1 MIIPCAAYARMGK
14 HKRARHD
21 DRGRHNLELPMATS
35 SRRAVTADGDKP
47 SRPANAAAAKKTSA
61 KNSPYHLRISR
72 LTVDKLGVK
81 LYDKASAVVAELI
94 ANGYDADAETVTV
107 RIPLNIQLASKA
119 GRALT
124 DLGYVIDVEDDG
136 HGMTPEEAIGFYLRV
151 GADRRTRKEHD
162 GSKSR
167 KKRRPVMGRKGIGKL
182 APFGICRRIEVW
194 SAGGP
199 KTKSGYAVTHFFMD
213 FDKIVTDEDDTV
225 PLEAGSDDQGWSKK
239 SGTRIRLTSFL
250 AKRVP
255 ELETFLRQL
264 AVRFTFAKPD
274 FKILIMD
281 VTNGGSKPVR
291 VNPLDIPL
299 LPGSKIDLASRPV
312 IADDG
317 TILPVTGWLGMAKE
331 AYKNEEMMGVR
342 IYARGKIA
350 GVTRDFNQPAG
361 FTGEFAMRSY
371 LVGQV
376 EAEWLDLDQ
385 GDDLVRTDRQDILW
399 DSDYGQLLRRWGA
412 ELIKEIARISREP
425 RRIRVRDE
433 FLRKSK
439 IEERA
444 RERFGDKQVARVAIE
459 LAKKFGGFA
468 AEDELGD
475 DVYVEDL
482 SQIILSVAPHQA
494 LMEAFHEFTN
504 QVTKGEASMDQM
516 LDIFSK
522 AQIAEL
528 ASYAQIAAQSVR
540 EIKDLQRIIDVS
552 MNENQFQSLIAK
564 APWLI
569 EPSWTVITK
578 NQSLKNFKHAFEKFW
593 NKHHGTDVTLAIG
606 HEDKRPDFTLV
617 SIDGLLHIVEI
628 KKAGHAF
635 DDTDFERLINYVDA
649 FEQFFSENAETVAE
663 FYREWRID
671 LVADGEKLKQSA
683 NQRAYRG
690 LVEGNRVKRM
700 SWRDFLTRAKK
711 VHEQFLDV
719 HDLGAEK
726 RRGRRQ

>member
-1 MIIPCAAYARMGK
+1 MRQAKGPVMPRRLKQVDAAEEA
-14 HKRARHD
+14 
-21 DRGRHNLELPMATS
+21 
-35 SRRAVTADGDKP
+35 
-47 SRPANAAAAKKTSA
+47 SA
-61 KNSPYHLRISR
+61 SPYHLRISR

-94 ANGYDADAETVTV
+94 ANGYDADAEAVTV
-107 RIPLNIQLASKA
+107 RIPLNVKLASRA
-119 GRALT
+119 GGDLN
-124 DLGYVIDVEDDG
+124 DLGYVIEVEDDG
-136 HGMTPEEAIGFYLRV
+136 HGMTPEEAIDFYLRV
-151 GADRRTRKEHD
+151 GADRRTRKNED
-162 GSKSR
+162 GSRSR
-167 KKRRPVMGRKGIGKL
+167 KKKRPVMGRKGIGKL

-199 KTKSGYAVTHFFMD
+199 KTKNGYAITHFFMD
-213 FDKIVTDEDDTV
+213 FEKIVRDDDDAV
-225 PLEAGSDDQGWSKK
+225 PLEVGSDDRKWSKK

-255 ELETFLRQL
+255 DRETFLRQL

-274 FKILIMD
+274 FKILVLD
-281 VTNGGSKPVR
+281 TNDEQAAIIGVD
-291 VNPLDIPL
+291 PLDIPL
-299 LPGSKIDLASRPV
+299 LTGSRIDLATRPV

-317 TILPVTGWLGMAKE
+317 TVLAVTGWLGMAKE

-385 GDDLVRTDRQDILW
+385 GEDLVRTDRQDILW

-412 ELIKEIARISREP
+412 ELIKEIARVSREP
-425 RRIRVRDE
+425 RRVRVRDE
-433 FLRKSK
+433 FLRKSG
-439 IEERA
+439 IEARA
-444 RERFGDKQVARVAIE
+444 RERFGDKQVARVAID

-468 AEDELGD
+468 AEDELND
-475 DVYVEDL
+475 EVYVEDL

-494 LMEAFHEFTN
+494 LMEAFHEFANKITS
-504 QVTKGEASMDQM
+504 GGASLDQM
-516 LDIFSK
+516 LDIFNK

-528 ASYAQIAAQSVR
+528 ASYAQIAAQRVR
-540 EIKDLQRIIDVS
+540 VINDLQQIIDVS
-552 MNENQFQSLIAK
+552 MDENKFQSLISS

-578 NQSLKNFKHAFEKFW
+578 NQSLKNFKHAFEKYW
-593 NKHHGTDVTLAIG
+593 KKEHGSDVSLAIG

-617 SIDGLLHIVEI
+617 SIDGLMHIVEI
-628 KKAGHAF
+628 KKAGHDF
-635 DDTDFERLINYVDA
+635 DDKDCARLLNYVDA
-649 FEQFFSENAETVAE
+649 FERFFDENKETVSE
-663 FYREWRID
+663 FYRGWRID
-671 LVADGEKLKQSA
+671 LVADGEKLKQTS
-683 NQRAYRG
+683 NKHAYKRIEE
-690 LVEGNRVKRM
+690 LKRVKRM

-711 VHEQFLDV
+711 VHEQFLEV
-719 HDLGAEK
+719 HDLAVEA
-726 RRGRRQ
+726 RRGDQS

>member
-1 MIIPCAAYARMGK
+1 
-14 HKRARHD
+14 
-21 DRGRHNLELPMATS
+21 MATPP
-35 SRRAVTADGDKP
+35 RRAVSVSPSQSRRRIKADGTET
-47 SRPANAAAAKKTSA
+47 ATALE
-61 KNSPYHLRISR
+61 SPYHLRISR

-94 ANGYDADAETVTV
+94 ANSYDADAEAVTV
-107 RIPLNIQLASKA
+107 RLPLSIQLASKA
-119 GRALT
+119 GGQLK

-136 HGMTPEEAIGFYLRV
+136 HGMAPEEAVDFYLRV
-151 GADRRTRKEHD
+151 GADRRTRKGQD
-162 GSKSR
+162 GSRSR
-167 KKRRPVMGRKGIGKL
+167 HKKRPVMGRKGIGKL

-199 KTKSGYAVTHFFMD
+199 KTKHGYAVTHFFMD
-213 FDKIVTDEDDTV
+213 FDKIVTDDDEAV
-225 PLEAGSDDQGWSKK
+225 PLEVGDDDRTWSKK
-239 SGTRIRLTSFL
+239 TGTRIRLTAFL

-255 ELETFLRQL
+255 DLETFLRQL

-274 FKILIMD
+274 FKILILD
-281 VTNGGSKPVR
+281 STNDGAKAVK

-299 LPGSKIDLASRPV
+299 LPGSRIDLSSRPV

-317 TILPVTGWLGMAKE
+317 SILPVSGWLGMAKE

-385 GDDLVRTDRQDILW
+385 GEDLVRTDRQDILW

-444 RERFGDKQVARVAIE
+444 RERFGDKEVSRVAID

-468 AEDELGD
+468 AEDELND
-475 DVYVEDL
+475 EVYVEDL

-494 LMEAFHEFTN
+494 LMEAFHEFSN
-504 QVTKGEASMDQM
+504 QVTKGEASVEQM
-516 LDIFSK
+516 LKIFNK
-522 AQIAEL
+522 AQLAEL
-528 ASYAQIAAQSVR
+528 ASYAQIAAQRVR
-540 EIKDLQRIIDVS
+540 VIKELEQIIDVS
-552 MNENQFQSLIAK
+552 MDENQFQSLIAS

-578 NQSLKNFKHAFEKFW
+578 NQSLKNFKNAFEKFW
-593 NKHHGTDVTLAIG
+593 KKEHGKAVTLAID
-606 HEDKRPDFTLV
+606 HEVKRPDFTLV

-635 DDTDFERLINYVDA
+635 DDTDFARLINYVDA
-649 FEQFFSENAETVAE
+649 FEKFFKENEETVSE
-663 FYREWRID
+663 FYRGWRIY
-671 LVADGEKLKQSA
+671 LVADGEKLKQSS
-683 NQRAYRG
+683 NQHAYKSF
-690 LVEGNRVKRM
+690 VKEDRVKRM

-719 HDLGAEK
+719 HDLGAGR
-726 RRGRRQ
+726 RRGRSS

>member
-1 MIIPCAAYARMGK
+1 
-14 HKRARHD
+14 
-21 DRGRHNLELPMATS
+21 MATS
-35 SRRAVTADGDKP
+35 PRAASVSSSQPRRRIKADVTEKAT
-47 SRPANAAAAKKTSA
+47 AAE
-61 KNSPYHLRISR
+61 SPYHLRISR

-107 RIPLNIQLASKA
+107 RLPLGIQLASKA
-119 GRALT
+119 GGQLK
-124 DLGYVIDVEDDG
+124 DVGYVIDVEDDG
-136 HGMTPEEAIGFYLRV
+136 HGMAPEEAIDFYLRV
-151 GADRRTRKEHD
+151 GADRRTRKGQD
-162 GSKSR
+162 GSRSR
-167 KKRRPVMGRKGIGKL
+167 NKKRPVMGRKGIGKL

-194 SAGGP
+194 SAGGQ
-199 KTKSGYAVTHFFMD
+199 KTKHGYAVTHFFMD
-213 FDKIVTDEDDTV
+213 FDKIVTDDDEAV
-225 PLEAGSDDQGWSKK
+225 PLEVGDDDRTWSKK
-239 SGTRIRLTSFL
+239 SGTRVRLTTFL

-255 ELETFLRQL
+255 DLETFLRQL

-274 FKILIMD
+274 FKILILD
-281 VTNGGSKPVR
+281 ATNDRAQAVK

-299 LPGSKIDLASRPV
+299 LPGSKIDLSSRPV

-317 TILPVTGWLGMAKE
+317 SILPVSGWLGMAKE

-385 GDDLVRTDRQDILW
+385 GEDLVRTDRQDILW

-444 RERFGDKQVARVAIE
+444 RERFGDKEVSRVAID

-468 AEDELGD
+468 AEDELND
-475 DVYVEDL
+475 EVYVEDL

-494 LMEAFHEFTN
+494 LMEAFHEFSN
-504 QVTKGEASMDQM
+504 QVTKGEASIEQM
-516 LDIFSK
+516 LKIFNK
-522 AQIAEL
+522 AQLAEL
-528 ASYAQIAAQSVR
+528 ASYAQIAAQRVR
-540 EIKDLQRIIDVS
+540 VIKELEQIIDVS
-552 MNENQFQSLIAK
+552 MDENQFQSLIAS

-578 NQSLKNFKHAFEKFW
+578 NQSLKNFKNAFEKFW
-593 NKHHGTDVTLAIG
+593 KKEHGTAVTLAID
-606 HEDKRPDFTLV
+606 HEVKRPDFTLV

-635 DDTDFERLINYVDA
+635 DDTDFSRLINYVDA
-649 FEQFFSENAETVAE
+649 FDKFFKENGETVSE
-663 FYREWRID
+663 FYRGWRIC
-671 LVADGEKLKQSA
+671 LVADGEKLKQSS
-683 NQRAYRG
+683 NQHAYKSF
-690 LVEGNRVKRM
+690 VKDDRVKRM

-719 HDLGAEK
+719 HDLGAD
-726 RRGRRQ
+726 RRKGRSS

>member
-1 MIIPCAAYARMGK
+1 
-14 HKRARHD
+14 
-21 DRGRHNLELPMATS
+21 MATS
-35 SRRAVTADGDKP
+35 SRRVVPVDGDKVSRSVSAKP
-47 SRPANAAAAKKTSA
+47 SAKKPAAKKSSSKA
-61 KNSPYHLRISR
+61 SPYHLRISR

-107 RIPLNIQLASKA
+107 RLPLNLQLASQA
-119 GRALT
+119 GGKLK

-151 GADRRTRKEHD
+151 GADRRTRKGED
-162 GSKSR
+162 GGRSR
-167 KKRRPVMGRKGIGKL
+167 KKKRPVMGRKGIGKL

-199 KTKSGYAVTHFFMD
+199 KTKNGYAITHFFMD
-213 FDKIVTDEDDTV
+213 FDKIVTDDDEAV
-225 PLEAGSDDQGWSKK
+225 PLEVGSEDRGWSKK

-255 ELETFLRQL
+255 DQETFLRQL

-274 FKILIMD
+274 FKILIVD
-281 VTNGGSKPVR
+281 TATNGAKPVK
-291 VNPLDIPL
+291 VNPLSIPL
-299 LPGSKIDLASRPV
+299 LPGSRIDLASRPV

-317 TILPVTGWLGMAKE
+317 STLPVSGWLGMAKE

-376 EAEWLDLDQ
+376 EAEWLDLDH

-399 DSDYGQLLRRWGA
+399 SSDYGELLRRWGA

-425 RRIRVRDE
+425 RRVRVRDE
-433 FLRKSK
+433 FLRKSG
-439 IEERA
+439 IEDRA
-444 RERFGDKQVARVAIE
+444 RERFGDKQVARVAID

-468 AEDELGD
+468 AEDELSD
-475 DVYVEDL
+475 DIYVEDL

-494 LMEAFHEFTN
+494 LMEAFHDFTN
-504 QVTKGEASMDQM
+504 HVTKGEASIEQM
-516 LDIFSK
+516 LDIFNK

-528 ASYAQIAAQSVR
+528 ASYAQIAAQRVR
-540 EIKDLQRIIDVS
+540 VIQDLQQIIDVS
-552 MNENQFQSLIAK
+552 MDENQFQELIAQ

-593 NKHHGTDVTLAIG
+593 KHTHDTDVVLAIG
-606 HEDKRPDFTLV
+606 QEAKRPDFTLV

-628 KKAGHAF
+628 KKAGHKF
-635 DDTDFERLINYVDA
+635 DDTDFARLVNYVDA
-649 FEQFFSENAETVAE
+649 FIAFFEENKETVAE
-663 FYREWRID
+663 FYRGWQID
-671 LVADGEKLKQSA
+671 LVADGENLKDGSK
-683 NQRAYRG
+683 RHAYLG
-690 LVEGNRVKRM
+690 FKEKKQVNRM
-700 SWRDFLTRAKK
+700 SWRDFLSRAKK

-726 RRGRRQ
+726 RQGKRA

>member
-1 MIIPCAAYARMGK
+1 M
-14 HKRARHD
+14 
-21 DRGRHNLELPMATS
+21 ELPMATS
-35 SRRAVTADGDKP
+35 SRRVVPADDGKA
-47 SRPANAAAAKKTSA
+47 SRLVKAPPAAKKPTA
-61 KNSPYHLRISR
+61 KTSPYHLRISR

-107 RIPLNIQLASKA
+107 RLPVNIQLASQA
-119 GRALT
+119 GGTLR
-124 DLGYVIDVEDDG
+124 DLGHVIDVEDDG
-136 HGMTPEEAIGFYLRV
+136 HGMTPEEAMGFYLRV
-151 GADRRTRKEHD
+151 GADRRTRVGQD

-167 KKRRPVMGRKGIGKL
+167 KKKRPVMGRKGIGKL

-199 KTKSGYAVTHFFMD
+199 KTAKGYAVTHFFMD
-213 FDKIVTDEDDTV
+213 FDKIVTDADDSV
-225 PLEAGSDDQGWSKK
+225 PLDVGSDDRTWSKK

-264 AVRFTFAKPD
+264 SVRFTFARPD
-274 FKILIMD
+274 FKILIVD
-281 VTNGGSKPVR
+281 AADGAAKPVQ
-291 VNPLDIPL
+291 VNPVDIPL
-299 LPGSKIDLASRPV
+299 MPGTRIDLSSRPV
-312 IADDG
+312 IDDDG
-317 TILPVTGWLGMAKE
+317 TMYPVTGWLGMGRE
-331 AYKNEEMMGVR
+331 SYKNEEMTGVR
-342 IYARGKIA
+342 IYARGKLV

-412 ELIKEIARISREP
+412 ELIKEIAKNSREP
-425 RRIRVRDE
+425 RRTRVRDE
-433 FLRKSK
+433 FMRKSR

-444 RERFGDKQVARVAIE
+444 RERFGDKEVARVAVD

-468 AEDELGD
+468 AEDELND

-504 QVTKGEASMDQM
+504 QVTNGKASMDQM

-528 ASYAQIAAQSVR
+528 ASYAQIAAQRVR
-540 EIKDLQRIIDVS
+540 VINDLQRIIDVS
-552 MNENQFQSLIAK
+552 MDENQFQALIAS

-593 NKHHGTDVTLAIG
+593 KKKHGTDVSLAID
-606 HEDKRPDFTLV
+606 HEGKRPDFTLV

-635 DDTDFERLINYVDA
+635 DDTDFSRLINYVDA
-649 FEQFFSENAETVAE
+649 FEQFFEENKETVAE
-663 FYREWRID
+663 FYRQWRID
-671 LVADGEKLKQSA
+671 LVADGQKLKQSA
-683 NQRAYRG
+683 NLRTFQG
-690 LVEGNRVKRM
+690 LEKENRVKRM

-719 HDLGAEK
+719 HDLSAQK
-726 RRGRRQ
+726 RQGKRA

>member
-1 MIIPCAAYARMGK
+1 
-14 HKRARHD
+14 
-21 DRGRHNLELPMATS
+21 MATP
-35 SRRAVTADGDKP
+35 SRRVVTANGSKP
-47 SRPANAAAAKKTSA
+47 SRPATAAKKASV
-61 KNSPYHLRISR
+61 KGSPYHLRISR

-107 RIPLNIQLASKA
+107 HLPLNLQLASQA
-119 GRALT
+119 GGKLK
-124 DLGYVIDVEDDG
+124 DLGYAIDVEDDG

-151 GADRRTRKEHD
+151 GADRRARKGED
-162 GSKSR
+162 GGRSR
-167 KKRRPVMGRKGIGKL
+167 KKKRPVMGRKGIGKL

-199 KTKSGYAVTHFFMD
+199 KTKNGYAITHFFMD
-213 FDKIVTDEDDTV
+213 FDKIVTDDDEAV
-225 PLEAGSDDQGWSKK
+225 PLEVGSEDRGWSKK

-255 ELETFLRQL
+255 DQETFLRQL

-274 FKILIMD
+274 FKILIAD
-281 VTNGGSKPVR
+281 TATKGAKPVK

-299 LPGSKIDLASRPV
+299 LPGSRIDLASRPV

-317 TILPVTGWLGMAKE
+317 TTLPVSGWLGMAKE

-376 EAEWLDLDQ
+376 EAEWLDLDN

-399 DSDYGQLLRRWGA
+399 SSDYGELLRRWGA

-425 RRIRVRDE
+425 RRVRVRDE
-433 FLRKSK
+433 FLRKSG
-439 IEERA
+439 IEDKA
-444 RERFGDKQVARVAIE
+444 RQRFGDKQVARVAID

-468 AEDELGD
+468 AEDELSD

-504 QVTKGEASMDQM
+504 QVTKGEASIDQM

-528 ASYAQIAAQSVR
+528 ASYAQIAAQRVR
-540 EIKDLQRIIDVS
+540 VINDLQQIIDVS
-552 MNENQFQSLIAK
+552 MDENQFQALIAQ

-593 NKHHGTDVTLAIG
+593 KRTHGTEVVLAIDK
-606 HEDKRPDFTLV
+606 EAKRPDFTLV

-635 DDTDFERLINYVDA
+635 DDTDFDRLINYVDA
-649 FEQFFSENAETVAE
+649 FDQFFKENQETVSE
-663 FYREWRID
+663 FYRAWRID
-671 LVADGEKLKQSA
+671 LVADGEKLKKSSNRHA
-683 NQRAYRG
+683 FG
-690 LVEGNRVKRM
+690 GFVESNRVKRM

-726 RRGRRQ
+726 RQGRKA

>member
-1 MIIPCAAYARMGK
+1 
-14 HKRARHD
+14 
-21 DRGRHNLELPMATS
+21 MATP
-35 SRRAVTADGDKP
+35 SRRAAVGSKPDRPTPATNKDIAD
-47 SRPANAAAAKKTSA
+47 SST
-61 KNSPYHLRISR
+61 YQLRISR

-107 RIPLNIQLASKA
+107 RLPLNLQLASQA
-119 GRALT
+119 GGKLK

-151 GADRRTRKEHD
+151 GADRRTRKSED
-162 GSKSR
+162 GSRSR
-167 KKRRPVMGRKGIGKL
+167 KKKRPVMGRKGIGKL

-199 KTKSGYAVTHFFMD
+199 KTKDGYAVTHFFMD
-213 FDKIVTDEDDTV
+213 FDKIVTDDDDAV
-225 PLEAGSDDQGWSKK
+225 PLDVGSEDRGWSKK
-239 SGTRIRLTSFL
+239 TGTRIRLTLFL

-255 ELETFLRQL
+255 DEETFMRQL
-264 AVRFTFAKPD
+264 AVRFTFANPD
-274 FKILIMD
+274 FKIMIVD
-281 VTNGGSKPVR
+281 SATQGAKPIR

-312 IADDG
+312 IDDDG
-317 TILPVTGWLGMAKE
+317 TTLPVSGWLGMAKE

-376 EAEWLDLDQ
+376 EAEWLDLDN

-399 DSDYGQLLRRWGA
+399 SSDYGELLRRWGA

-425 RRIRVRDE
+425 RRMRVRDE
-433 FLRKSK
+433 FLRKSG
-439 IEERA
+439 IEDRA
-444 RERFGDKQVARVAIE
+444 RQRFGDKQVARVAID

-468 AEDELGD
+468 AEDELSD

-504 QVTKGEASMDQM
+504 QVTKGEASIDQM

-528 ASYAQIAAQSVR
+528 ASYAQIAAQRVR
-540 EIKDLQRIIDVS
+540 VIQDLQQIIDVS
-552 MNENQFQSLIAK
+552 MDENQFQTLIAQ

-593 NKHHGTDVTLAIG
+593 KQMHGTSVVLAIDK
-606 HEDKRPDFTLV
+606 ESKRPDFTLV

-635 DDTDFERLINYVDA
+635 DDTDFDRLINYVDA
-649 FEQFFSENAETVAE
+649 FDQFFKENQETVAE
-663 FYREWRID
+663 FYRTWRID
-671 LVADGEKLKQSA
+671 LVADGEKLKKSSNKHA
-683 NQRAYRG
+683 FG
-690 LVEGNRVKRM
+690 GFVTSGRVKRM

-719 HDLGAEK
+719 HDLGADK
-726 RRGRRQ
+726 RQGKRA

>member
-1 MIIPCAAYARMGK
+1 
-14 HKRARHD
+14 
-21 DRGRHNLELPMATS
+21 MATPS
-35 SRRAVTADGDKP
+35 SRAAPAQGSKPGREHLVGKKASTRA
-47 SRPANAAAAKKTSA
+47 SS
-61 KNSPYHLRISR
+61 YQLRISR

-107 RIPLNIQLASKA
+107 RLPLNLQLASQA
-119 GRALT
+119 GGKLK

-151 GADRRTRKEHD
+151 GADRRTRKED
-162 GSKSR
+162 GSRSR
-167 KKRRPVMGRKGIGKL
+167 KKKRPVMGRKGIGKL

-199 KTKSGYAVTHFFMD
+199 KTKDGYAVTHFFMD
-213 FDKIVTDEDDTV
+213 FDKIVTDEDEAV
-225 PLEAGSDDQGWSKK
+225 PLDIGSEDRGWSKK

-255 ELETFLRQL
+255 DLETFLRQL

-274 FKILIMD
+274 FKILIVD
-281 VTNGGSKPVR
+281 TATVGAKPVK

-299 LPGSKIDLASRPV
+299 LLGSRIDLASRPV
-312 IADDG
+312 VADDG
-317 TILPVTGWLGMAKE
+317 STLPVSGWLGMAKE

-376 EAEWLDLDQ
+376 EAEWLDLDN
-385 GDDLVRTDRQDILW
+385 GEDLVRTDRQDILW
-399 DSDYGQLLRRWGA
+399 SSDYGELLRRWGA

-425 RRIRVRDE
+425 RRVRVRDE
-433 FLRKSK
+433 FLRKSG

-444 RERFGDKQVARVAIE
+444 RQRFGDKQVARVAID

-468 AEDELGD
+468 AEDELSD

-504 QVTKGEASMDQM
+504 QVTKGEASIDQM

-528 ASYAQIAAQSVR
+528 ASYAQIAAQRVR
-540 EIKDLQRIIDVS
+540 VIKDLQRIIDVS
-552 MNENQFQSLIAK
+552 MDENQFQALIAQ

-593 NKHHGTDVTLAIG
+593 KKTQGSDVVLAIG
-606 HEDKRPDFTLV
+606 QEDKRPDFTLV

-635 DDTDFERLINYVDA
+635 DDSDFTRLINYVDA
-649 FEQFFSENAETVAE
+649 FEQFFKENTETVAE

-671 LVADGEKLKQSA
+671 VVADGEKLKKSP
-683 NQRAYRG
+683 NQRAYAG
-690 LVEGNRVKRM
+690 LVKDGRVKRM
-700 SWRDFLTRAKK
+700 SWRDFLSRAKK

-719 HDLGAEK
+719 HDLGVEK
-726 RRGRRQ
+726 RQGKR

>member
-1 MIIPCAAYARMGK
+1 MNSLITKENTAVKGS
-14 HKRARHD
+14 D
-21 DRGRHNLELPMATS
+21 S
-35 SRRAVTADGDKP
+35 SD
-47 SRPANAAAAKKTSA
+47 
-61 KNSPYHLRISR
+61 SPYHLRISR

-107 RIPLNIQLASKA
+107 RLPLNLQLASKA
-119 GRALT
+119 GGKLK
-124 DLGYVIDVEDDG
+124 DLGYTIDVEDDG
-136 HGMTPEEAIGFYLRV
+136 HGMTPEEAINFYLRV
-151 GADRRTRKEHD
+151 GADRRTRKGEG
-162 GSKSR
+162 GSRSR
-167 KKRRPVMGRKGIGKL
+167 KKKRPVMGRKGIGKL

-194 SAGGP
+194 SAGGQ
-199 KTKSGYAVTHFFMD
+199 KTKNGYAITHFFMD
-213 FDKIVTDEDDTV
+213 FDKIVTDDDEAV
-225 PLEAGSDDQGWSKK
+225 PLEVGSEDRGWSEK
-239 SGTRIRLTSFL
+239 SGTRIRLTCFL

-255 ELETFLRQL
+255 DQETFLRQL

-274 FKILIMD
+274 FKILIVD
-281 VTNGGSKPVR
+281 TATNSAKPAK

-299 LPGSKIDLASRPV
+299 LPGSRIDLASRPV

-317 TILPVTGWLGMAKE
+317 SILPVSGWLGMAKE

-371 LVGQV
+371 LVGQI
-376 EAEWLDLDQ
+376 EAEWLDLDN

-399 DSDYGQLLRRWGA
+399 SSDYGELLRRWGA

-425 RRIRVRDE
+425 RRVRVRDE
-433 FLRKSK
+433 FLRKSG
-439 IEERA
+439 IEDKA
-444 RERFGDKQVARVAIE
+444 RQRFGDKQVARVAID

-468 AEDELGD
+468 AEDELSD

-504 QVTKGEASMDQM
+504 QVTKGEASIDQM
-516 LDIFSK
+516 LDIFNK

-528 ASYAQIAAQSVR
+528 ASYAQIAAQRVR
-540 EIKDLQRIIDVS
+540 VINDLQQIIDVS
-552 MNENQFQSLIAK
+552 MDENQFQALIAQ

-578 NQSLKNFKHAFEKFW
+578 NQSLKNFKHAFEKYW
-593 NKHHGTDVTLAIG
+593 KQAHGTEVTLAIDK
-606 HEDKRPDFTLV
+606 EAKRPDFTLV

-635 DDTDFERLINYVDA
+635 DDNDFDRLINYVDA
-649 FEQFFSENAETVAE
+649 FDQFFKENEETVAE

-671 LVADGEKLKQSA
+671 LVADGEKLKKSSNRHA
-683 NQRAYRG
+683 FRG
-690 LVEGNRVKRM
+690 FLESNRVKRM

-726 RRGRRQ
+726 RQGRKP

>member
-1 MIIPCAAYARMGK
+1 
-14 HKRARHD
+14 
-21 DRGRHNLELPMATS
+21 MATT
-35 SRRAVTADGDKP
+35 SRRAVTAAGSKP
-47 SRPANAAAAKKTSA
+47 GKPVVAAKKTAPTS
-61 KNSPYHLRISR
+61 SPYHLRISR

-107 RIPLNIQLASKA
+107 RLPLNLQLASQA
-119 GRALT
+119 GGKLK
-124 DLGYVIDVEDDG
+124 DLGYVIDVEDNG

-151 GADRRTRKEHD
+151 GADRRTGRGED
-162 GSKSR
+162 GRRSR
-167 KKRRPVMGRKGIGKL
+167 KKKRPVMGRKGIGKL

-199 KTKSGYAVTHFFMD
+199 KTKNGYAITHFFMD
-213 FDKIVTDEDDTV
+213 FDKIVTDDDEAV
-225 PLEAGSDDQGWSKK
+225 PLEVGSEDRGWSKK

-255 ELETFLRQL
+255 DQETFLRQL

-274 FKILIMD
+274 FKILIID
-281 VTNGGSKPVR
+281 TATEGAKPVK

-317 TILPVTGWLGMAKE
+317 STLPVLGWLGMAKE

-361 FTGEFAMRSY
+361 FTGEFTMRSY

-376 EAEWLDLDQ
+376 EAEWLDLDD

-399 DSDYGQLLRRWGA
+399 SSDYGELLRRWGA
-412 ELIKEIARISREP
+412 ELIKEISRISREP
-425 RRIRVRDE
+425 RRVRVRDE
-433 FLRKSK
+433 FLRKSG
-439 IEERA
+439 IEEKA
-444 RERFGDKQVARVAIE
+444 RQRFGDKQVARVAID

-468 AEDELGD
+468 AEDELSD
-475 DVYVEDL
+475 NVYVEDL

-504 QVTKGEASMDQM
+504 QVMKGEASIDQM

-528 ASYAQIAAQSVR
+528 ASYAQIAAQRVR
-540 EIKDLQRIIDVS
+540 VIKDLQQIIDVS
-552 MNENQFQSLIAK
+552 MDENQFQVLIAQ

-578 NQSLKNFKHAFEKFW
+578 NQSLKNFKHTFEKFW
-593 NKHHGTDVTLAIG
+593 KRTHGTDVILAIG
-606 HEDKRPDFTLV
+606 QEAKRPDFTLV

-628 KKAGHAF
+628 KKAEHAF
-635 DDTDFERLINYVDA
+635 DDTDFDRLINYVDA
-649 FEQFFSENAETVAE
+649 FEQFFNENSETVME
-663 FYREWRID
+663 FYRGWQID
-671 LVADGEKLKQSA
+671 IVADGEKLKKSS
-683 NQRAYRG
+683 NRHAYNG
-690 LVEGNRVKRM
+690 FVESKRVKRM
-700 SWRDFLTRAKK
+700 SWRDFLSRAKK

-726 RRGRRQ
+726 RLGKWA

>member
-1 MIIPCAAYARMGK
+1 
-14 HKRARHD
+14 
-21 DRGRHNLELPMATS
+21 MATP
-35 SRRAVTADGDKP
+35 SRRTV
-47 SRPANAAAAKKTSA
+47 PANAGKTSRLTSAAKKAST
-61 KNSPYHLRISR
+61 KDSPYHLRISR

-107 RIPLNIQLASKA
+107 RLPLNLQLASQA
-119 GRALT
+119 GGKLK

-151 GADRRTRKEHD
+151 GADRRTRKGED
-162 GSKSR
+162 GGRSR
-167 KKRRPVMGRKGIGKL
+167 KKKRPVMGRKGIGKL

-199 KTKSGYAVTHFFMD
+199 KTKNGYAVTHFFMD
-213 FDKIVTDEDDTV
+213 FDKIVTDDDEAV
-225 PLEAGSDDQGWSKK
+225 PLEVGSEDRSWSRK

-255 ELETFLRQL
+255 DQETFLRQL

-274 FKILIMD
+274 FKIQIID
-281 VTNGGSKPVR
+281 TATAGAKPIK

-299 LPGSKIDLASRPV
+299 LPGTKIDLASRPV

-317 TILPVTGWLGMAKE
+317 STLPVSGWLGMAKE

-376 EAEWLDLDQ
+376 EAEWLDLDN

-399 DSDYGQLLRRWGA
+399 SSDYGELLRRWGA

-425 RRIRVRDE
+425 RRVRVRDE
-433 FLRKSK
+433 FLRKSG

-444 RERFGDKQVARVAIE
+444 RQRFGDKQVARVAID

-468 AEDELGD
+468 AEDELSD

-504 QVTKGEASMDQM
+504 QVTKGEASIDQM

-528 ASYAQIAAQSVR
+528 ASYAQIAAQRVR
-540 EIKDLQRIIDVS
+540 VIKDLQQIIDVS
-552 MNENQFQSLIAK
+552 MDENQFQALIAQ

-593 NKHHGTDVTLAIG
+593 KRAHGTNVVLAIDK
-606 HEDKRPDFTLV
+606 EAKRPDFTLV

-635 DDTDFERLINYVDA
+635 DDNDFDRLINYVDA
-649 FEQFFSENAETVAE
+649 FDEFFKENQETVAE
-663 FYREWRID
+663 FYRAWRID
-671 LVADGEKLKQSA
+671 LVADGEKLKKSSNRHA
-683 NQRAYRG
+683 FG
-690 LVEGNRVKRM
+690 GFVESNRVKRM

-719 HDLGAEK
+719 HDLGTEK
-726 RRGRRQ
+726 RHGKKV

>member
-1 MIIPCAAYARMGK
+1 
-14 HKRARHD
+14 
-21 DRGRHNLELPMATS
+21 MAIS
-35 SRRAVTADGDKP
+35 SRRIVSKNGGKEHLPSRIKPEAATKP
-47 SRPANAAAAKKTSA
+47 STAPL
-61 KNSPYHLRISR
+61 SPYHLRISR

-94 ANGYDADAETVTV
+94 ANGYDADAEQVDV
-107 RIPLNIQLASKA
+107 KLPINVQLATKA
-119 GRALT
+119 GGKLQ
-124 DLGYVIDVEDDG
+124 DLDYTIEVEDNG
-136 HGMTPEEAIGFYLRV
+136 HGMTPDEAIGFYLRV
-151 GADRRTRKEHD
+151 GADRRTRDHD
-162 GSKSR
+162 GSRSR
-167 KKRRPVMGRKGIGKL
+167 KKKRPVMGRKGIGKL

-199 KTKSGYAVTHFFMD
+199 KTKNGYAITHFFMD
-213 FDKIVTDEDDTV
+213 FDKIVRDDDDSV
-225 PLEAGSDDQGWSKK
+225 PLDVGSEDRKWSNK

-255 ELETFLRQL
+255 DMETFLRQL

-274 FKILIMD
+274 FKILVSNTAD
-281 VTNGGSKPVR
+281 GKAKPVK
-291 VNPLDIPL
+291 VDPLAIPL
-299 LPGSKIDLASRPV
+299 LPGSRIDLSTRPV

-317 TILPVTGWLGMAKE
+317 AEFPVSGWLGMAKE

-371 LVGQV
+371 LVGHV
-376 EAEWLDLDQ
+376 EAEWLDLDD

-399 DSDYGQLLRRWGA
+399 DSEYGQLLRRWGA

-444 RERFGDKQVARVAIE
+444 KERFGDKQVAKVAVE

-468 AEDELGD
+468 AEDELND
-475 DVYVEDL
+475 EVYVEDL

-504 QVTKGEASMDQM
+504 QVTEGGTSIDQM
-516 LDIFSK
+516 LDIFDK

-528 ASYAQIAAQSVR
+528 ASYAQIAAQRVR
-540 EIKDLQRIIDVS
+540 VISELEQIIDES
-552 MNENQFQSLIAK
+552 SDENQFQALLAK

-569 EPSWTVITK
+569 EPSWTVISK
-578 NQSLKNFKHAFEKFW
+578 NQSLKNFKNAFEQFW
-593 NKHHGTDVTLAIG
+593 KKEHGTVVTLAID
-606 HEDKRPDFTLV
+606 HENKRPDFTLV
-617 SIDGLLHIVEI
+617 SVDGLLHIVEI
-628 KKAGHAF
+628 KKACHDF
-635 DDTDFERLINYVDA
+635 DDNDFGRMLNYVEAFER
-649 FEQFFSENAETVAE
+649 FFDENKLTVLE
-663 FYREWRID
+663 FHRGWQID
-671 LVADGEKLKQSA
+671 LVADGEKIKQGNNKLA
-683 NQRAYRG
+683 YKHIKEKNQ
-690 LVEGNRVKRM
+690 VVRVT
-700 SWRDFLTRAKK
+700 WRDFLMRAKK
-711 VHEQFLDV
+711 VHEQFLEV
-719 HDLGAEK
+719 HDLGHEK
-726 RRGRRQ
+726 RRKGKK

>member
-1 MIIPCAAYARMGK
+1 
-14 HKRARHD
+14 
-21 DRGRHNLELPMATS
+21 MATP
-35 SRRAVTADGDKP
+35 SRRAVAAVGSKLG
-47 SRPANAAAAKKTSA
+47 RPGLAAKKAAAKG
-61 KNSPYHLRISR
+61 SPYQLRISR

-107 RIPLNIQLASKA
+107 RLPLNLQLASQA
-119 GRALT
+119 GGKLK

-151 GADRRTRKEHD
+151 GADRRTRKGED
-162 GSKSR
+162 GSRSR

-199 KTKSGYAVTHFFMD
+199 KTKDGYSITHFFMD
-213 FDKIVTDEDDTV
+213 FDKIVTDDDEAV
-225 PLEAGSDDQGWSKK
+225 PLEVGSDDRGWSQRT
-239 SGTRIRLTSFL
+239 GTRIRLTSFL

-255 ELETFLRQL
+255 DEETFLRQL

-274 FKILIMD
+274 FKIMIHD
-281 VTNGGSKPVR
+281 TATTGAKPVK

-317 TILPVTGWLGMAKE
+317 STLPVSGWLGMAKE

-376 EAEWLDLDQ
+376 EAEWLDLDN

-399 DSDYGQLLRRWGA
+399 SSDYGELLRRWGA

-425 RRIRVRDE
+425 RRVRVRDE
-433 FLRKSK
+433 FLRKSG
-439 IEERA
+439 IEDRA
-444 RERFGDKQVARVAIE
+444 RQRFGDKQVARVAID
-459 LAKKFGGFA
+459 LARKFGGFA
-468 AEDELGD
+468 AEDELTD

-504 QVTKGEASMDQM
+504 QVTKGEASIDQM

-528 ASYAQIAAQSVR
+528 ASYAQIAAQRVR
-540 EIKDLQRIIDVS
+540 VIKDLQQIIDVS
-552 MNENQFQSLIAK
+552 MDENQFQALIAQ

-593 NKHHGTDVTLAIG
+593 KRTHGTDVVLAIDK
-606 HEDKRPDFTLV
+606 EAKRPDFTLV
-617 SIDGLLHIVEI
+617 SIDGLLHVVEI
-628 KKAGHAF
+628 KKSGHAF
-635 DDTDFERLINYVDA
+635 DDTDFDRLINYVDA
-649 FEQFFSENAETVAE
+649 FDQFFKENQETVSE
-663 FYREWRID
+663 FYRAWRID
-671 LVADGEKLKQSA
+671 LVADGEKLKKSSNRHA
-683 NQRAYRG
+683 FG
-690 LVEGNRVKRM
+690 GFVESGRVKRM
-700 SWRDFLTRAKK
+700 SWRDFLTRAKR

-726 RRGRRQ
+726 LQRKKA

>member
-1 MIIPCAAYARMGK
+1 M
-14 HKRARHD
+14 D
-21 DRGRHNLELPMATS
+21 
-35 SRRAVTADGDKP
+35 
-47 SRPANAAAAKKTSA
+47 
-61 KNSPYHLRISR
+61 SPYHLRISR

-107 RIPLNIQLASKA
+107 RLPLNLQLASQA
-119 GRALT
+119 GGKLK

-136 HGMTPEEAIGFYLRV
+136 HGMTPEEAISFYLRV
-151 GADRRTRKEHD
+151 GADRRKRKGEE
-162 GSKSR
+162 GGRSR
-167 KKRRPVMGRKGIGKL
+167 KMRRPVMGRKGIGKL

-199 KTKSGYAVTHFFMD
+199 ETKDGYAVTHFFMD
-213 FDKIVTDEDDTV
+213 FEKIVKDEEHAV
-225 PLEAGSDDQGWSKK
+225 PLEVGREDRGWSERP
-239 SGTRIRLTSFL
+239 GTRIRLTSFL

-255 ELETFLRQL
+255 DQETFLRQL
-264 AVRFTFAKPD
+264 AVRFTFAKSN
-274 FKILIMD
+274 FRILVVD
-281 VTNGGSKPVR
+281 STEDGAEPVK
-291 VNPLDIPL
+291 VSPFEIPL
-299 LPGSKIDLASRPV
+299 IPGTRVDLSNRPV
-312 IADDG
+312 IAGDG
-317 TILPVTGWLGMAKE
+317 TELPVSGWLGMAVG

-342 IYARGKIA
+342 IYARDKIV

-376 EAEWLDLDQ
+376 EAEWLDLDN
-385 GDDLVRTDRQDILW
+385 GEDLVRTDRQDILW
-399 DSDYGQLLRRWGA
+399 SSDYGELLRRWGA
-412 ELIKEIARISREP
+412 ELIREIARISREP
-425 RRIRVRDE
+425 RRKRVRDE
-433 FLRKSK
+433 FLRKSG
-439 IEERA
+439 IEDKA
-444 RERFGDKQVARVAIE
+444 RQRFGDKQVARVAID

-468 AEDELGD
+468 AEDELSD

-504 QVTKGEASMDQM
+504 QVTKGEASIDQM

-528 ASYAQIAAQSVR
+528 ASYAQIAAQRVR
-540 EIKDLQRIIDVS
+540 VIKDLQQIIDVS
-552 MNENQFQSLIAK
+552 MDESQFQALIAQ

-593 NKHHGTDVTLAIG
+593 KRTHGTDVVLAIDK
-606 HEDKRPDFTLV
+606 EAKRPDFTLV

-635 DDTDFERLINYVDA
+635 DDTDFDRLINYVDA
-649 FEQFFSENAETVAE
+649 FDQFFKENQETVAE
-663 FYREWRID
+663 FYRAWRIA
-671 LVADGEKLKQSA
+671 LVADGENLKKSSNRHA
-683 NQRAYRG
+683 LG
-690 LVEGNRVKRM
+690 GFIDTGRVKRM

-726 RRGRRQ
+726 RQGKQA

>member
-1 MIIPCAAYARMGK
+1 MPTSPR
-14 HKRARHD
+14 RA
-21 DRGRHNLELPMATS
+21 GSATS
-35 SRRAVTADGDKP
+35 SQSGRQTKTAVTEKAK
-47 SRPANAAAAKKTSA
+47 AAESG
-61 KNSPYHLRISR
+61 YHLRISR

-94 ANGYDADAETVTV
+94 ANSYDADAEAVTV
-107 RIPLNIQLASKA
+107 RLPLGIQLASKA
-119 GRALT
+119 GGQLK

-136 HGMTPEEAIGFYLRV
+136 HGMAPEEAIDFYLRV
-151 GADRRTRKEHD
+151 GADRRTRKGQD
-162 GSKSR
+162 GSRSR
-167 KKRRPVMGRKGIGKL
+167 NKKRPVMGRKGIGKL

-199 KTKSGYAVTHFFMD
+199 KTKQGYAVTHFFMD
-213 FDKIVTDEDDTV
+213 FDKIVTDDDEAV
-225 PLEAGSDDQGWSKK
+225 PLEAGEDDRAWSKRP
-239 SGTRIRLTSFL
+239 GTRIRLTTFL

-255 ELETFLRQL
+255 DLETFLRQL

-274 FKILIMD
+274 FKILIVD
-281 VTNGGSKPVR
+281 TTNDEAKPVK

-299 LPGSKIDLASRPV
+299 LPGSKIDLSARPV

-317 TILPVTGWLGMAKE
+317 STLPVSGWLGMAKE

-399 DSDYGQLLRRWGA
+399 DSEYGQLLRQWGA

-444 RERFGDKQVARVAIE
+444 RERFGDKQVSRVAID

-468 AEDELGD
+468 AEDELND
-475 DVYVEDL
+475 EVYVEDL

-494 LMEAFHEFTN
+494 LMEAFHEFSN
-504 QVTKGEASMDQM
+504 QVTKGEASIEQM

-522 AQIAEL
+522 AQLAEL
-528 ASYAQIAAQSVR
+528 ASYAQIAAQRVR
-540 EIKDLQRIIDVS
+540 VIKELEQIIDVS
-552 MNENQFQSLIAK
+552 MDENQFQSLVAS

-578 NQSLKNFKHAFEKFW
+578 NQSLKNFKNAFEKFW
-593 NKHHGTDVTLAIG
+593 KKAHGTVVTLAID
-606 HEDKRPDFTLV
+606 HEVKRPDFTLV

-635 DDTDFERLINYVDA
+635 DDADFSRLINYVSA
-649 FEQFFSENAETVAE
+649 FENFFRENEETVSE
-663 FYREWRID
+663 FYRGWRIC
-671 LVADGEKLKQSA
+671 LVADGEKLKQSN
-683 NQRAYRG
+683 NQYAYKSF
-690 LVEGNRVKRM
+690 LKEERVKRM
-700 SWRDFLTRAKK
+700 SWRDFLMRAKK

-719 HDLGAEK
+719 YDLGVEK
-726 RRGRRQ
+726 RKGKSS

>member
-1 MIIPCAAYARMGK
+1 
-14 HKRARHD
+14 
-21 DRGRHNLELPMATS
+21 MATP
-35 SRRAVTADGDKP
+35 SRRAVPADGRE
-47 SRPANAAAAKKTSA
+47 SGRPTSVVKKA
-61 KNSPYHLRISR
+61 EAGHSPYHLRISR

-107 RIPLNIQLASKA
+107 RLPLNLQLASQA
-119 GRALT
+119 GGKLK

-136 HGMTPEEAIGFYLRV
+136 HGMTPDEASGFYLRV
-151 GADRRTRKEHD
+151 GADRRTRKNED
-162 GSKSR
+162 GSRSR
-167 KKRRPVMGRKGIGKL
+167 TKKRPVMGRKGIGKL

-199 KTKSGYAVTHFFMD
+199 KTKNGYAISHFFMD
-213 FDKIVTDEDDTV
+213 FDKIVTDDDDAV
-225 PLEAGSDDQGWSKK
+225 PLEVGSDDHGWSKK
-239 SGTRIRLTSFL
+239 SGTRIRLTFFL

-255 ELETFLRQL
+255 DLDTFLRQL

-274 FKILIMD
+274 FKILIVDATKSD
-281 VTNGGSKPVR
+281 VGPVR

-299 LPGSKIDLASRPV
+299 LPGSKVDLASRPV

-317 TILPVTGWLGMAKE
+317 STLPVSGWLGMAKE

-342 IYARGKIA
+342 IYARGKIV

-433 FLRKSK
+433 FLRKSQ
-439 IEERA
+439 IENRA
-444 RERFGDKQVARVAIE
+444 RQRFGDKQVARVAID

-468 AEDELGD
+468 AEDELND

-504 QVTKGEASMDQM
+504 QVTKGEASIDQM

-528 ASYAQIAAQSVR
+528 ASYAQIAAQRVR
-540 EIKDLQRIIDVS
+540 VIKDLQKIIDVS
-552 MNENQFQSLIAK
+552 MDENQFQELIAQ

-593 NKHHGTDVTLAIG
+593 KTAYGTEVVLAIG
-606 HEDKRPDFTLV
+606 YESKRPDFTLV

-635 DDTDFERLINYVDA
+635 DDTDFDRLINYVDA
-649 FEQFFSENAETVAE
+649 FEQFFKENTETVAE
-663 FYREWRID
+663 FYRKWRID
-671 LVADGEKLKQSA
+671 LVADGEKLKKSS
-683 NQRAYRG
+683 NRHAYKG
-690 LVEGNRVKRM
+690 FVDDGRVKRT
-700 SWRDFLTRAKK
+700 SWHDFLSRTKK

-726 RRGRRQ
+726 REGKQP

>member
-1 MIIPCAAYARMGK
+1 
-14 HKRARHD
+14 
-21 DRGRHNLELPMATS
+21 MATP
-35 SRRAVTADGDKP
+35 SRRAVAAVGSKLG
-47 SRPANAAAAKKTSA
+47 RPGLAAKKAAAKG
-61 KNSPYHLRISR
+61 SPYQLRISR

-107 RIPLNIQLASKA
+107 RLPLNLQLASQA
-119 GRALT
+119 GGKLK
-124 DLGYVIDVEDDG
+124 DLGYVIEVEDDG

-151 GADRRTRKEHD
+151 GADRRTRKGED
-162 GSKSR
+162 GSRSR

-194 SAGGP
+194 SAGGA
-199 KTKSGYAVTHFFMD
+199 KTKDGYSITHFFMD
-213 FDKIVTDEDDTV
+213 FDKIVTDDDEAV
-225 PLEAGSDDQGWSKK
+225 PLEVGSDDRGWSQRT
-239 SGTRIRLTSFL
+239 GTRIRLTSFL

-255 ELETFLRQL
+255 DEETFLRQL

-274 FKILIMD
+274 FKIMIHD
-281 VTNGGSKPVR
+281 TATTGAKPVK

-317 TILPVTGWLGMAKE
+317 STLPVSGWLGMAKE

-376 EAEWLDLDQ
+376 EAEWLDLDN

-399 DSDYGQLLRRWGA
+399 SSDYGELLRRWGA

-425 RRIRVRDE
+425 RRVRVRDE
-433 FLRKSK
+433 FLRKSG
-439 IEERA
+439 IEDRA
-444 RERFGDKQVARVAIE
+444 RQRFGDKQVARVAID
-459 LAKKFGGFA
+459 LARKFGGFA
-468 AEDELGD
+468 AEDELTD

-504 QVTKGEASMDQM
+504 QVTKGEASIDQM

-528 ASYAQIAAQSVR
+528 ASYAQIAAQRVR
-540 EIKDLQRIIDVS
+540 VIKDLQQIIDVS
-552 MNENQFQSLIAK
+552 MDENQFQALIAQ

-593 NKHHGTDVTLAIG
+593 KRTHGTDVVLAIDK
-606 HEDKRPDFTLV
+606 EAKRPDFTLV
-617 SIDGLLHIVEI
+617 SIDGLLHVVEI
-628 KKAGHAF
+628 KKSGHAF
-635 DDTDFERLINYVDA
+635 DDTDFDRLINYVDA
-649 FEQFFSENAETVAE
+649 FDQFFKENQETVSE
-663 FYREWRID
+663 FYRAWRID
-671 LVADGEKLKQSA
+671 LVADGEKLKKSSNRHA
-683 NQRAYRG
+683 FG
-690 LVEGNRVKRM
+690 GFVESGRVKRM
-700 SWRDFLTRAKK
+700 SWRDFLTRAKR

-726 RRGRRQ
+726 LQRKKA

>member
-1 MIIPCAAYARMGK
+1 
-14 HKRARHD
+14 
-21 DRGRHNLELPMATS
+21 MATP
-35 SRRAVTADGDKP
+35 SRRAVAAVGNKP
-47 SRPANAAAAKKTSA
+47 SRPAPAAKKAAAKG
-61 KNSPYHLRISR
+61 SPYQLRISR

-107 RIPLNIQLASKA
+107 RLPLNLQLASQA
-119 GRALT
+119 GGKLK
-124 DLGYVIDVEDDG
+124 DLGYTIEVEDDG
-136 HGMTPEEAIGFYLRV
+136 HGMTPDEAIDFYLRV
-151 GADRRTRKEHD
+151 GADRRTRKGED
-162 GSKSR
+162 GSRSR
-167 KKRRPVMGRKGIGKL
+167 KKIRPVMGRKGIGKL

-199 KTKSGYAVTHFFMD
+199 KTKDGYSITHFFMD
-213 FDKIVTDEDDTV
+213 FDKIVTDDDEAV
-225 PLEAGSDDQGWSKK
+225 PLEVGCDDRGWSKRT
-239 SGTRIRLTSFL
+239 GTRIRLTSFL

-255 ELETFLRQL
+255 DEETFLRQL

-274 FKILIMD
+274 FQIMILD
-281 VTNGGSKPVR
+281 TATTGAKPVK

-317 TILPVTGWLGMAKE
+317 STLPVSGWLGMAKE

-371 LVGQV
+371 LVGHV
-376 EAEWLDLDQ
+376 EAEWLDLDN

-399 DSDYGQLLRRWGA
+399 SSDYGELLRRWGA

-425 RRIRVRDE
+425 RRVRVRDE
-433 FLRKSK
+433 FLRKSG
-439 IEERA
+439 IEARA
-444 RERFGDKQVARVAIE
+444 RQRFGDKQVARVAID
-459 LAKKFGGFA
+459 LARKFGGFA
-468 AEDELGD
+468 AEDELSD

-504 QVTKGEASMDQM
+504 QVTKGEASIDQM

-528 ASYAQIAAQSVR
+528 ASYAQIAAQRVR
-540 EIKDLQRIIDVS
+540 VIKDLQQIIDVS
-552 MNENQFQSLIAK
+552 MDENQFQALIAH

-593 NKHHGTDVTLAIG
+593 KRTHGTDVVLAIDK
-606 HEDKRPDFTLV
+606 EAKRPDFTLV

-635 DDTDFERLINYVDA
+635 DDTDFDRLINYVDA
-649 FEQFFSENAETVAE
+649 FDQFFKENQETVAE
-663 FYREWRID
+663 FYRAWRID
-671 LVADGEKLKQSA
+671 LVADGEKLKKSSNRHA
-683 NQRAYRG
+683 FG
-690 LVEGNRVKRM
+690 GFVDSGRVKRM

-726 RRGRRQ
+726 RQVKRI

>member
-1 MIIPCAAYARMGK
+1 
-14 HKRARHD
+14 
-21 DRGRHNLELPMATS
+21 MATI
-35 SRRAVTADGDKP
+35 SRRTVTANGSKP
-47 SRPANAAAAKKTSA
+47 GRTAPATNKATAKAS
-61 KNSPYHLRISR
+61 SYQLRISR

-94 ANGYDADAETVTV
+94 SNGYDADAETVTV
-107 RIPLNIQLASKA
+107 RLPLNRQLASQA
-119 GRALT
+119 GGKLK
-124 DLGYVIDVEDDG
+124 DLGYMIEVEDNG
-136 HGMTPEEAIGFYLRV
+136 HGMTPDEAIDFYLRV
-151 GADRRTRKEHD
+151 GADRRMRKTED
-162 GSKSR
+162 GARSR
-167 KKRRPVMGRKGIGKL
+167 TKKRPVMGRKGIGKL

-194 SAGGP
+194 SAGGS
-199 KTKSGYAVTHFFMD
+199 KTNDGYSITHFFMD
-213 FDKIVTDEDDTV
+213 FDKIVTDDDEAV
-225 PLEAGSDDQGWSKK
+225 PLEAGSEDRGWSKK

-250 AKRVP
+250 PKRVP
-255 ELETFLRQL
+255 DQETFLRQL
-264 AVRFTFAKPD
+264 AVRFTFANPD
-274 FKILIMD
+274 FKILIAD
-281 VTNGGSKPVR
+281 TATDGAKPVK

-299 LPGSKIDLASRPV
+299 LPGSRIDLTSRPV
-312 IADDG
+312 ITDNG
-317 TILPVTGWLGMAKE
+317 STLPVSGWLGMAKE

-342 IYARGKIA
+342 IYARGKIV

-376 EAEWLDLDQ
+376 EAEWLDLDN

-399 DSDYGQLLRRWGA
+399 SSDYGEELRRWGA
-412 ELIKEIARISREP
+412 ELIKEIARTSREP

-433 FLRKSK
+433 FLRKSG
-439 IEERA
+439 IEDKA
-444 RERFGDKQVARVAIE
+444 RERFGDKQVARVAID

-468 AEDELGD
+468 AEDELSD

-504 QVTKGEASMDQM
+504 QVTKGEASIDQM

-528 ASYAQIAAQSVR
+528 ASYAQIAAQRVR
-540 EIKDLQRIIDVS
+540 VIKDLQQIIDES
-552 MNENQFQSLIAK
+552 MDENQFQALIAQ

-578 NQSLKNFKHAFEKFW
+578 NQSLKNFKHAFERFW
-593 NKHHGTDVTLAIG
+593 KRAHGTEVVLAIDK
-606 HEDKRPDFTLV
+606 EAKRPDFTLV

-635 DDTDFERLINYVDA
+635 DDTDFDRLINYVDA
-649 FEQFFSENAETVAE
+649 FEQFFKENQETVAE
-663 FYREWRID
+663 FYRAWRID
-671 LVADGEKLKQSA
+671 LVADGEKLKKSSNRHA
-683 NQRAYRG
+683 FG
-690 LVEGNRVKRM
+690 GFVESNRVRRM

-711 VHEQFLDV
+711 VHEQFLDI
-719 HDLGAEK
+719 HDLGTEK
-726 RRGRRQ
+726 RQRKKA

>member
-1 MIIPCAAYARMGK
+1 
-14 HKRARHD
+14 
-21 DRGRHNLELPMATS
+21 MAPP
-35 SRRAVTADGDKP
+35 SRRAVATVGSKLG
-47 SRPANAAAAKKTSA
+47 RPAPAAKKAAAKG
-61 KNSPYHLRISR
+61 SPYQLRISR

-107 RIPLNIQLASKA
+107 RLPLNLQLASQA
-119 GRALT
+119 GGKLK

-136 HGMTPEEAIGFYLRV
+136 HGMTPDEAIGFYLRV
-151 GADRRTRKEHD
+151 GADRRTRKGED
-162 GSKSR
+162 GSRSR

-199 KTKSGYAVTHFFMD
+199 KTKDGYSITHFFMD
-213 FDKIVTDEDDTV
+213 FDKIVTDDDEAV
-225 PLEAGSDDQGWSKK
+225 PLEVGSDDRGWSKRT
-239 SGTRIRLTSFL
+239 GTRIRLTSFL

-255 ELETFLRQL
+255 DEETFLRQL

-274 FKILIMD
+274 FKIMILD
-281 VTNGGSKPVR
+281 TATAGAKPVK

-312 IADDG
+312 VADDG
-317 TILPVTGWLGMAKE
+317 STLPVSGWLGMAKE

-376 EAEWLDLDQ
+376 EAEWLDLDN

-399 DSDYGQLLRRWGA
+399 SSDYGELLRRWGA

-425 RRIRVRDE
+425 RRVRVRDE
-433 FLRKSK
+433 FLRKSG
-439 IEERA
+439 IEARA
-444 RERFGDKQVARVAIE
+444 RQRFGDKQVARVAID

-468 AEDELGD
+468 AEDELSD

-504 QVTKGEASMDQM
+504 QVTKGEASIDQM

-528 ASYAQIAAQSVR
+528 ASYAQIAAQRVR
-540 EIKDLQRIIDVS
+540 VIKDLQQIIDVS
-552 MNENQFQSLIAK
+552 MDENQFQALIAH

-578 NQSLKNFKHAFEKFW
+578 NQSLKNFKHAFEKYW
-593 NKHHGTDVTLAIG
+593 KRTHGTDVVLAIDK
-606 HEDKRPDFTLV
+606 EAKRPDFTLV

-635 DDTDFERLINYVDA
+635 DDTDFDRLINYVDA
-649 FEQFFSENAETVAE
+649 FDQFFKENQETVAE
-663 FYREWRID
+663 FYRAWRID
-671 LVADGEKLKQSA
+671 LVADGEKLKKSSNRHA
-683 NQRAYRG
+683 FG
-690 LVEGNRVKRM
+690 GFVDSGRVKRM

-726 RRGRRQ
+726 RQGKRT

>member
-1 MIIPCAAYARMGK
+1 
-14 HKRARHD
+14 
-21 DRGRHNLELPMATS
+21 MATP
-35 SRRAVTADGDKP
+35 SRRVVTADGRKP
-47 SRPANAAAAKKTSA
+47 IRSATAATKTAAKG
-61 KNSPYHLRISR
+61 SPYHLRISR

-107 RIPLNIQLASKA
+107 RLPLNLQLASQA
-119 GRALT
+119 GGKLK
-124 DLGYVIDVEDDG
+124 DLGYAIDVEDDG
-136 HGMTPEEAIGFYLRV
+136 HGMTPDEAIGFYLRV
-151 GADRRTRKEHD
+151 GADRRMRKGED
-162 GSKSR
+162 GGRSR
-167 KKRRPVMGRKGIGKL
+167 KKKRPVMGRKGIGKL

-199 KTKSGYAVTHFFMD
+199 KTKSGYAITHFFMD
-213 FDKIVTDEDDTV
+213 FDKIVTDDDEAV
-225 PLEAGSDDQGWSKK
+225 PLEVGSEDRGWSKK

-255 ELETFLRQL
+255 DKETFLRQL

-274 FKILIMD
+274 FKILIVD
-281 VTNGGSKPVR
+281 AATDGAKPVK

-299 LPGSKIDLASRPV
+299 LPGSRIDLASRPV

-317 TILPVTGWLGMAKE
+317 STLPVSGWLGMAKE

-376 EAEWLDLDQ
+376 EAEWLDLDN

-399 DSDYGQLLRRWGA
+399 SSDYGELLRRWGA

-425 RRIRVRDE
+425 RRVRVRDE
-433 FLRKSK
+433 FLRKSG
-439 IEERA
+439 IEDRA
-444 RERFGDKQVARVAIE
+444 RQRFGDKQVARVAID

-468 AEDELGD
+468 AEDELSD

-504 QVTKGEASMDQM
+504 QVTKGEASIDQM
-516 LDIFSK
+516 LDIFNK

-528 ASYAQIAAQSVR
+528 ASYAQIAAQRVR
-540 EIKDLQRIIDVS
+540 VINDLQQIIDVS
-552 MNENQFQSLIAK
+552 MDESQFQALIAQ

-593 NKHHGTDVTLAIG
+593 KRTHGTDVVLAIDK
-606 HEDKRPDFTLV
+606 EEKRPDFTLV

-635 DDTDFERLINYVDA
+635 DDIDFDRLINYVDA
-649 FEQFFSENAETVAE
+649 FDQFFKENEETVAE
-663 FYREWRID
+663 FYRAWRID
-671 LVADGEKLKQSA
+671 LVADGEKLKKSSNRHA
-683 NQRAYRG
+683 FG
-690 LVEGNRVKRM
+690 GFVDSNRVKRM

-726 RRGRRQ
+726 LQRKKT

>member
-1 MIIPCAAYARMGK
+1 M
-14 HKRARHD
+14 
-21 DRGRHNLELPMATS
+21 PMATS
-35 SRRAVTADGDKP
+35 SHRAVTTTGSTP
-47 SRPANAAAAKKTSA
+47 SRPTPAAKKTA
-61 KNSPYHLRISR
+61 ANTSPYHLRISR

-107 RIPLNIQLASKA
+107 RLPLNLQLASQA
-119 GRALT
+119 GGKLK
-124 DLGYVIDVEDDG
+124 DLGYVIEVEDDG
-136 HGMTPEEAIGFYLRV
+136 HGMTPAEAIGFYLRV
-151 GADRRTRKEHD
+151 GADRRARKGGD
-162 GSKSR
+162 GSRSR

-199 KTKSGYAVTHFFMD
+199 KTKNGYAITHFFMD
-213 FDKIVTDEDDTV
+213 FDKIVTDDDEAVSLEVGSEDR
-225 PLEAGSDDQGWSKK
+225 GWSKK
-239 SGTRIRLTSFL
+239 AGTRIRLTSFL

-255 ELETFLRQL
+255 DQETFLRQL

-274 FKILIMD
+274 FKILIVD
-281 VTNGGSKPVR
+281 TATDGAKPVK
-291 VNPLDIPL
+291 VNPLNIPL
-299 LPGSKIDLASRPV
+299 LTGSRIDLASRPV

-317 TILPVTGWLGMAKE
+317 STLPVSGWLAMAKE

-342 IYARGKIA
+342 IYARGKIV

-361 FTGEFAMRSY
+361 FTGEFTMRSY

-376 EAEWLDLDQ
+376 EAEWLDLDH
-385 GDDLVRTDRQDILW
+385 GDDLIRTDRQDILW
-399 DSDYGQLLRRWGA
+399 SSDYGELLRRWGA

-425 RRIRVRDE
+425 RRVRVRDE
-433 FLRKSK
+433 FLRKSR
-439 IEERA
+439 IEDRA
-444 RERFGDKQVARVAIE
+444 RQRFGDKHVARVAID

-468 AEDELGD
+468 AEDELND

-528 ASYAQIAAQSVR
+528 ASYAQIAAQRVR
-540 EIKDLQRIIDVS
+540 VIKDLQQIIDVS
-552 MNENQFQSLIAK
+552 MDENQFQELIAQ

-593 NKHHGTDVTLAIG
+593 KRTHGTDVVLAIG
-606 HEDKRPDFTLV
+606 QEAKRPDFTLV

-635 DDTDFERLINYVDA
+635 DDTDFDRLINYVDA
-649 FEQFFSENAETVAE
+649 FDQFFKENKETVAE

-671 LVADGEKLKQSA
+671 LVADGEKLKKSTNRHA
-683 NQRAYRG
+683 FGGFVDAG
-690 LVEGNRVKRM
+690 RVKRM
-700 SWRDFLTRAKK
+700 SWRDFLSRAKK

-726 RRGRRQ
+726 RQGKRS

>member
-1 MIIPCAAYARMGK
+1 MPTSP
-14 HKRARHD
+14 RH
-21 DRGRHNLELPMATS
+21 AVSTAS
-35 SRRAVTADGDKP
+35 SHSGPQTEAAVTEKAK
-47 SRPANAAAAKKTSA
+47 AAESG
-61 KNSPYHLRISR
+61 YHLRISR

-94 ANGYDADAETVTV
+94 ANSYDADAETVTV
-107 RIPLNIQLASKA
+107 RLPLGIQLASKA
-119 GRALT
+119 GGKLK

-136 HGMTPEEAIGFYLRV
+136 HGMTPEEAIDFYLRV
-151 GADRRTRKEHD
+151 GADRRTRKGQD
-162 GSKSR
+162 GSRSR
-167 KKRRPVMGRKGIGKL
+167 NKKRPVMGRKGIGKL

-199 KTKSGYAVTHFFMD
+199 KTKHGYAVTHFFMD
-213 FDKIVTDEDDTV
+213 FDKIVTDDDDAV
-225 PLEAGSDDQGWSKK
+225 PLEVGDDDRAWSKK
-239 SGTRIRLTSFL
+239 PGTRIRLTMFL

-255 ELETFLRQL
+255 DLETFLRQL
-264 AVRFTFAKPD
+264 AVRFTFARPD
-274 FKILIMD
+274 FKILIVD
-281 VTNGGSKPVR
+281 TTNDEAEPVK

-299 LPGSKIDLASRPV
+299 LPGSKIDLSTRPV

-317 TILPVTGWLGMAKE
+317 STLPVSGWLGMAKE

-399 DSDYGQLLRRWGA
+399 DSDYGQLLRQWGA

-444 RERFGDKQVARVAIE
+444 RERFGDKQVSRVAID

-468 AEDELGD
+468 AEDELND
-475 DVYVEDL
+475 EVYVEDL

-494 LMEAFHEFTN
+494 LMEAFHEFSN
-504 QVTKGEASMDQM
+504 QVTKGEATIEQM

-522 AQIAEL
+522 AQLAEL
-528 ASYAQIAAQSVR
+528 ASYAQIAAQRVR
-540 EIKDLQRIIDVS
+540 VIKELEQIIDVS
-552 MNENQFQSLIAK
+552 MDENQFQSLIAS

-578 NQSLKNFKHAFEKFW
+578 NQSLKNFKNAFEKFW
-593 NKHHGTDVTLAIG
+593 KKEHGTVVTLAID
-606 HEDKRPDFTLV
+606 HEVKRPDFTLV
-617 SIDGLLHIVEI
+617 SIDGLLHVVEI

-635 DDTDFERLINYVDA
+635 DDTDFSRLINYVDA
-649 FEQFFSENAETVAE
+649 FENFFRENEETVSE
-663 FYREWRID
+663 FYRGWRIC
-671 LVADGEKLKQSA
+671 LVADGEKLKQSN
-683 NQRAYRG
+683 NQHAYKSF
-690 LVEGNRVKRM
+690 LKEDRVKRM
-700 SWRDFLTRAKK
+700 SWRDFLMRAKK

-719 HDLGAEK
+719 YDLGAEK
-726 RRGRRQ
+726 RKGKSS

>member
-1 MIIPCAAYARMGK
+1 
-14 HKRARHD
+14 
-21 DRGRHNLELPMATS
+21 MATP
-35 SRRAVTADGDKP
+35 SRRAVAAVGNKP
-47 SRPANAAAAKKTSA
+47 GRPAPAAKKAAAKG
-61 KNSPYHLRISR
+61 SPYQLRISR

-107 RIPLNIQLASKA
+107 RLPLNLQLASQA
-119 GRALT
+119 GGKLK
-124 DLGYVIDVEDDG
+124 DLGYTIEVEDDG
-136 HGMTPEEAIGFYLRV
+136 HGMTPDEAIDFYLRV
-151 GADRRTRKEHD
+151 GADRRTRKGED
-162 GSKSR
+162 GSRSR

-199 KTKSGYAVTHFFMD
+199 KTKDGYSITHFFMD
-213 FDKIVTDEDDTV
+213 FDKIVTDDDEAV
-225 PLEAGSDDQGWSKK
+225 PLEVGCDDRGWSKRT
-239 SGTRIRLTSFL
+239 GTRIRLTSFL

-255 ELETFLRQL
+255 DEETFLRQL

-274 FKILIMD
+274 FQIMILD
-281 VTNGGSKPVR
+281 TATTGAKPVK
-291 VNPLDIPL
+291 VNPLDIPM

-317 TILPVTGWLGMAKE
+317 STLPVSGWLGMAKE

-371 LVGQV
+371 LVGHV
-376 EAEWLDLDQ
+376 EAEWLDLDN

-399 DSDYGQLLRRWGA
+399 SSDYGELLRRWGA

-425 RRIRVRDE
+425 RRVRVRDE
-433 FLRKSK
+433 FLRKSG
-439 IEERA
+439 IEARA
-444 RERFGDKQVARVAIE
+444 RQRFGDKQVARVAID
-459 LAKKFGGFA
+459 LARKFGGFA
-468 AEDELGD
+468 AEDELSD

-504 QVTKGEASMDQM
+504 QVTKGEASIDQM

-528 ASYAQIAAQSVR
+528 ASYAQIAAQRVR
-540 EIKDLQRIIDVS
+540 VIKDLQQIIDVS
-552 MNENQFQSLIAK
+552 MDENQFQALIAH

-593 NKHHGTDVTLAIG
+593 KRTHGTDVVLAIDK
-606 HEDKRPDFTLV
+606 EAKRPDFTLV

-635 DDTDFERLINYVDA
+635 DDTDFDRLINYVDA
-649 FEQFFSENAETVAE
+649 FDQFFKENQETVAE
-663 FYREWRID
+663 FYRAWRID
-671 LVADGEKLKQSA
+671 LVADGEKLKKSSNRHA
-683 NQRAYRG
+683 FG
-690 LVEGNRVKRM
+690 GFVDSGRVKRM

-726 RRGRRQ
+726 RQVKRI